1 MASKISVATAWLQG
15 CAGCH
20 MSLLDLHEDLTD
32 LLDVIDIQYSPFVD
46 AKEIPEVDICIVE
59 GAVANEENEALLT
72 RLRRQSETMVALGTC
87 ACSGGITG
95 FRNMTT
101 REQVLKCAYI
111 DTPTTVDGKIPEAP
125 VVPKLNEVVKSLH
138 QVVNVDYFIPG
149 CPPTPKIIKGAITG
163 IVYGNPPM
171 EKTHNLCEGC
181 HRKKEKML
189 VPSRDF
195 LIDEVVSVHE
205 LETIDPELCF
215 LEQGVL
221 CMGPATREG
230 CGVLCPNAN
239 MPCRGCQGPP
249 HSAPEQGAKLINCL
263 SSLLPAGGVMFHE
276 DIEGVGYC
284 FSMPVSIYPH
294 IVKEKGDGRR
304 G

>member
-32 LLDVIDIQYSPFVD
+32 LLDVIDIKYSPLVD
-46 AKEIPEVDICIVE
+46 AKVVPVVDLCIVE
-59 GAVANEENEALLT
+59 GAVANDHNEALLKT
-72 RLRRQSETMVALGTC
+72 LREKSTTLVALGTC

-95 FRNMTT
+95 FRNVTT
-101 REQVLKCAYI
+101 REQALKCAYI
-111 DTPTTVDGKIPEAP
+111 DTPTTVDGKIPNAE
-125 VVPKLNEVVKSLH
+125 VVPELNEVVKALH
-138 QVVNVDYFIPG
+138 QVVKVDYFIPG
-149 CPPTPKIIKGAITG
+149 CPPTPDIIKSAITS
-163 IVYGNPPM
+163 ILYGNPPK

-181 HRKKEKML
+181 DRTKEKML
-189 VPSRDF
+189 VASRDY

-205 LETIDPELCF
+205 LETIDSERCF

-230 CGVLCPNAN
+230 CGVLCPKAN

-294 IVKEKGDGRR
+294 ILKEKGDGNR